1 MQRSLEAIFSLKG
14 QTALVTGSSSG
25 LGVVMARALAKA
37 GANVALLARRK
48 DRLEALSKEL
58 TELGVRSLALQAD
71 VTDER
76 AVDAA
81 VERAEQELGP
91 IGVLVNAAGV
101 SPLGRA
107 ERHSRD
113 KWDQAFAVNVTGV
126 FLASQAVGK
135 RMIARGGPGRIIQIS
150 SVMAQGANPVHR
162 VVGYAASKGAVN
174 NLTRQLAVEWA
185 QYGITVNAIA
195 PGYFPTEM
203 TIDPAHGE
211 VNAEQRTQIEQL
223 TPMRRLGQLEEIES
237 ALLFLAAP
245 ASSYVTGV
253 VLPVDGGWTAW

>member
-1 MQRSLEAIFSLKG
+1 MQGSLEAIFSLEG

-48 DRLEALSKEL
+48 DRLEALAQEL
-58 TELGVRSLALQAD
+58 TQLGVRSLALQAD
-71 VTDER
+71 VTDEK
-76 AVDAA
+76 ALEAA
-81 VERAEQELGP
+81 IERTERELGP

-107 ERHSRD
+107 EKHSRE
-113 KWDQAFAVNVTGV
+113 KWDSALAVNVTGV

-150 SVMAQGANPVHR
+150 SVMARGGNPVHK
-162 VVGYAASKGAVN
+162 VVGYAASKGAVD

-211 VNAEQRTQIEQL
+211 VNAEQRALIEQF
-223 TPMRRLGQLEEIES
+223 TPLRRLGKLEEIES